1 MSQHA
6 FGAIM
11 SSSSTDEQTHHG
23 SDEMEA
29 LDEICQNNG
38 INRKHIQRE
47 GAKTKELEMFFMGVK
62 NLDTLR

>member
-6 FGAIM
+6 FGAM
-11 SSSSTDEQTHHG
+11 MGSSSTDE
-23 SDEMEA
+23 EIEA

-38 INRKHIQRE
+38 FNRKHIKRE
-47 GAKTKELEMFFMGVK
+47 GVKIKELEMFFMGVK